1 MNTRRLLLV
10 CAVAGMLV
18 LAGCTGA
25 DDGADVGDAGDDV
38 DRSALDADA
47 DAETA
52 EDEAYSFQDGSADG
66 EHVAAVTAAE
76 RQLIRTGELETTV
89 DDAAEADGTVRDI
102 VDDHDGF
109 VSDASRETHERRGE
123 QFATAELV
131 VRVPSDDFDAAMD
144 DLEDIG
150 EVERSAV
157 ESEDV
162 SDELTDLD
170 ARLENLRVERD
181 RLRDLYEEANET
193 EDVLAVQSELSATQE
208 EIERLEAQQASL
220 QERVA
225 LSTITVSL
233 REEPPEPEP
242 AETESWY
249 DTGVAAA
256 FLASVSGVGT
266 LARATVVG
274 AAYVAPYV
282 IAVGT
287 PLALVGVVAR
297 RRYAGGLGE
306 LGDGGAGGEPGDD
319 DTDTEK

>member
-10 CAVAGMLV
+10 CAIAGMLV

-25 DDGADVGDAGDDV
+25 DDGADVGDTGDDV
-38 DRSALDADA
+38 DQSALEADA
-47 DAETA
+47 AD
-52 EDEAYSFQDGSADG
+52 DEAVEEEAYTFQDGDG
-66 EHVAAVTAAE
+66 EHVAAVVAAE
-76 RQLIRTGELETTV
+76 RQLIRTGELVTTV
-89 DDAAEADGTVRDI
+89 DDVEQSDATVREI

-109 VSDASRETHERRGE
+109 VSDASRETHERQGE

-144 DLEDIG
+144 DLEDVG

-193 EDVLAVQSELSATQE
+193 EDVLAVQRELSSTQE
-208 EIERLEAQQASL
+208 EIERLEARQASL
-220 QERVA
+220 QEQVA
-225 LSTITVSL
+225 LSTITISL
-233 REEPPEPEP
+233 QEEPPEPEP
-242 AETESWY
+242 EETESWY

-274 AAYVAPYV
+274 LAYAAPYV
-282 IAVGT
+282 LAVGT
-287 PLALVGVVAR
+287 PIALVGVVAR
-297 RRYAGGLGE
+297 RRYGGALDGLGN
-306 LGDGGAGGEPGDD
+306 GGPGEDPRTD